1 MKLQKEFIAAIL
13 EEIKNVLLKN
23 HASLEAVSNPL
34 AEEVRIIAAR
44 IKKLQDPM
52 HLRHYLLE
60 YIGLTS
66 AFWRAIAPYTISNQ
80 LRNSLETIVNRP
92 QFSPEAIHTAKVS
105 GVHEYYLEKQKEL
118 IVPLATEIRSLQTLC
133 NSLKTT
139 VSTLREENQRLKIEN
154 DFFMQELVKVQDQ
167 MTNRKSPVA
176 ENVLT
181 FKKDPPAAG
190 PSISS
195 SACETN
201 PAYAEG
207 SLTPTL
213 FPMNLSNK

>member
-1 MKLQKEFIAAIL
+1 MKLQNEFIIAVL
-13 EEIKNVLLKN
+13 DEIKKVLLKN
-23 HASLEAVSNPL
+23 HPSLEEVSNPL
-34 AEEVRIIAAR
+34 AEEVRTIAAR
-44 IKKLQDPM
+44 VKKLQDPM

-92 QFSPEAIHTAKVS
+92 QFSLEAIHAAKVN
-105 GVHEYYLEKQKEL
+105 GVHEHYLQKQREL
-118 IVPLATEIRSLQTLC
+118 IAPLTTEIRSLQTLC

-139 VSTLREENQRLKIEN
+139 VNTLREENKRLKIEN

-167 MTNRKSPVA
+167 MINRKTSVA

-190 PSISS
+190 PSIQS
-195 SACETN
+195 SA
-201 PAYAEG
+201 G
-207 SLTPTL
+207 SELVSDCTVI
-213 FPMNLSNK
+213 FHK